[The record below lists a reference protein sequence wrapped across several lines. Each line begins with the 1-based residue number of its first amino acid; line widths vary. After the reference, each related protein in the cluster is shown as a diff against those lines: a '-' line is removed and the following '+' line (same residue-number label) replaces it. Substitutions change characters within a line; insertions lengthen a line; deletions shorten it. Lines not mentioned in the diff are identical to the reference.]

1 MLQFRI
7 RYMLDS
13 KGIVNPYNFLIK
25 NGFTPNVATRL
36 INDKQGQLKL
46 SQVTKLCKLLKCTP
60 NDILKW
66 VDTKDDHLPSDHPL
80 FSLVRNDTPYN
91 IINNINNL
99 SFDQIK
105 EVHQF
110 INRLNASE
118 TSEIKK

>member
-7 RYMLDS
+7 RYLLDS

-46 SQVTKLCKLLKCTP
+46 SQVTKLCKILKCTP
-60 NDILKW
+60 NDMLKW
-66 VDTKDDHLPSDHPL
+66 VGVKGDDLPDDHPL
-80 FSLVRNDTPYN
+80 LSLVRNDMPYD
-91 IINNINNL
+91 IIGNINNL

-110 INRLNASE
+110 INHLNASE
-118 TSEIKK
+118 ELVVKE

>member
-7 RYMLDS
+7 RYLLDS

-36 INDKQGQLKL
+36 IHDNQGQLKL

-60 NDILKW
+60 DDMLKW
-66 VDTKDDHLPSDHPL
+66 VGTKDDNLSNDHPL
-80 FSLVRNDTPYN
+80 LTLVRTDTPYN
-91 IINNINNL
+91 IIGDLHNL
-99 SFDQIK
+99 SLDQIK

-110 INRLNASE
+110 INHLNTPENQVAKE
-118 TSEIKK
+118 